1 MAIGDAFSAPMGVKN
16 QMYGQP
22 QRVPGYA
29 EGYAQAPGQARPALP
44 PEPYPIG
51 RPTGIVGGP
60 AYYTPPG
67 FQAPPQPTQAFMPT
81 DVRPDPIGQQF
92 MRQLQSPMGQQFQAQ
107 YEATQAPMRAREAEL
122 RDAERARQDQRFQE
136 LMNRIAEL
144 EGQLSA
150 REEAATIPPPQ
161 IPYVPGGPFIPGLP
175 DFSDFDFS
183 QIDFSNLPETL
194 DLGDVEL
201 NIPGIQ
207 KGLRTFLNI
216 PEPTAPINR
225 EEIIRDVQS
234 QLKIPERFDPTEI
247 QKQIEE
253 LKARPVFEPQEL
265 DREALVRDIQSQI
278 KLPEIPQQQI
288 DREDIIRDIQSR
300 INIPKMP
307 ALPDVS
313 KFATREDISKAI
325 SRLPQAPQIDVES
338 LRKDI
343 LSQVPQAP
351 QIDRESLI
359 RDIQAGIKMPAVPEI
374 DRQALI
380 RDIQSQIKVPERFDP
395 SSLESRISGL
405 QSQIQ
410 GIPQF
415 DPTGLQQRL
424 GALESREI
432 PTFDPSGLQQQISGL
447 QKQLAGLPRPQ
458 QIDVEALRR
467 DILSQVPK
475 QPSIDVE
482 ALKRDILSSIPQQ
495 QSLPSIPRIN
505 LPSIIR

>member
-1 MAIGDAFSAPMGVKN
+1 VGIFSRLRAPVAPTGVQN

-67 FQAPPQPTQAFMPT
+67 FQAPPQPTEAFMPT

-136 LMNRIAEL
+136 MMDRIAEL

-150 REEAATIPPPQ
+150 RQEVVTGTQPQ

-183 QIDFSNLPETL
+183 KIDFSNLPGTL
-194 DLGDVEL
+194 DLGDIQVD
-201 NIPGIQ
+201 IPEMQ
-207 KGLRTFLNI
+207 KGLRTFLNV
-216 PEPTAPINR
+216 PEPMAPINR

-247 QKQIEE
+247 QREIEQ

-265 DREALVRDIQSQI
+265 DREALARDIQSQI
-278 KLPEIPQQQI
+278 KLPQIPQ
-288 DREDIIRDIQSR
+288 
-300 INIPKMP
+300 
-307 ALPDVS
+307 LPDVS

-325 SRLPQAPQIDVES
+325 SGLPQAPQIDVGS
-338 LRKDI
+338 LRSDI
-343 LSQVPQAP
+343 LSRVPQ
-351 QIDRESLI
+351 
-359 RDIQAGIKMPAVPEI
+359 
-374 DRQALI
+374 
-380 RDIQSQIKVPERFDP
+380 
-395 SSLESRISGL
+395 
-405 QSQIQ
+405 
-410 GIPQF
+410 
-415 DPTGLQQRL
+415 
-424 GALESREI
+424 
-432 PTFDPSGLQQQISGL
+432 FDPSGLQREISQLRSQIGNIPS
-447 QKQLAGLPRPQ
+447 PQ

>member
-44 PEPYPIG
+44 LEPYPIG
-51 RPTGIVGGP
+51 RPTGVVGGP

-136 LMNRIAEL
+136 MMDRIAEL

-150 REEAATIPPPQ
+150 REEAAKIPPSQ

-201 NIPGIQ
+201 NIPEIQ
-207 KGLRTFLNI
+207 KSLRTFLNV

-225 EEIIRDVQS
+225 EEIIRDIQS

-247 QKQIEE
+247 QREIEQ

-265 DREALVRDIQSQI
+265 DREALARDIQSRIKLPKIPTGRDFSVDREDIIRDIESRINIPKTPQIDREALVRDIQSQI
-278 KLPEIPQQQI
+278 KLPQIPQ
-288 DREDIIRDIQSR
+288 
-300 INIPKMP
+300 
-307 ALPDVS
+307 LPDVS

-325 SRLPQAPQIDVES
+325 SGLPQAPQIDVES
-338 LRKDI
+338 LRSDI
-343 LSQVPQAP
+343 L
-351 QIDRESLI
+351 
-359 RDIQAGIKMPAVPEI
+359 G
-374 DRQALI
+374 
-380 RDIQSQIKVPERFDP
+380 
-395 SSLESRISGL
+395 
-405 QSQIQ
+405 
-410 GIPQF
+410 
-415 DPTGLQQRL
+415 RL
-424 GALESREI
+424 
-432 PTFDPSGLQQQISGL
+432 PTFDPSGLQGQISGL
-447 QKQLAGLPRPQ
+447 QKQIAGLPRPQ